1 MIVDRLAYAGLVLLA
16 LSLGLGDI
24 AQVTLLDG
32 VVLSAVRALLVV
44 GLVEAS
50 GAPLVGGWIAVLHD
64 GPIPIGDVPRIT
76 STLSHPNEAAMLL
89 ELSLPLLVAWAWTAP
104 QPWRTLLSMAVP
116 GVLLGIVLTFS
127 RAGVA
132 AALAALAV
140 MAGVSSRCQERGYV
154 RPLATAAL

>member
-24 AQVTLLDG
+24 AQVT
-32 VVLSAVRALLVV
+32 
-44 GLVEAS
+44 
-50 GAPLVGGWIAVLHD
+50 LHD

-104 QPWRTLLSMAVP
+104 QPWRTPLSMAVP

-132 AALAALAV
+132 AALAALTV

-154 RPLATAAL
+154 RPLATAALIVPLALVGASQADPGVNRRLRAGVEEARPRRP